1 VYPVGLSFVSIFI
14 VSYHITFWAFGAAA
28 SLAWDY
34 APHVPQREA
43 AEKHVRWCQ
52 KPIGGWIARNILK
65 MQVENPWAIEE
76 AQTSEVV
83 SDAKDVETGPAIQ
96 MTSMDEDPTAVN
108 TVVAEISRQVSRTA
122 VPIDSKASPPPQP
135 KSSSHTHHSRLHLAL
150 VQQILRP
157 LKAAANSITI
167 TLVASL
173 ASNPLRHSSLIYLI
187 KPVPRGMDLMDARLW
202 RSSLTLVGLLL
213 IPLKIY

>member
-1 VYPVGLSFVSIFI
+1 VGLSFVSIFI

-52 KPIGGWIARNILK
+52 KPIGGWMARNILK
-65 MQVENPWAIEE
+65 MQVENPWTSEE
-76 AQTSEVV
+76 AQISEVV

-108 TVVAEISRQVSRTA
+108 TVVAEISRQVSRTP

-173 ASNPLRHSSLIYLI
+173 IISLVQPLKALF
-187 KPVPRGMDLMDARLW
+187 VDLSDQGGPTWHGPDGRPPLAFVIDTG
-202 RSSLTLVGLLL
+202 RSSIVLS
-213 IPLKIY
+213 